1 MKPLHANE
9 KEIIRRAQAGDEY
22 AFEELIQVY
31 SPVLYRV
38 VRRMSCD
45 PQETELIVQEAFWR
59 TWRSLGKYNNDAPF
73 FPYLVTIA
81 LNLQRDLWRKEK
93 GYSETDVEV
102 ESTQIK
108 DTKPDPEKLSE
119 EREVMEYLEDGI
131 NQLPPIYRS
140 VIALRYQGEMSY
152 DEIAKALK
160 LPLNTVRTYLF
171 RAKQLLRKYMEEA
184 QNGQAGFIPG

>member
-1 MKPLHANE
+1 MKIQHANE

-59 TWRSLGKYNNDAPF
+59 AWRSLGKYNNDAPF

-81 LNLQRDLWRKEK
+81 LNLQRDIWKKEK
-93 GYSETDVEV
+93 GFSETDVEV
-102 ESTQIK
+102 EFAQVQ
-108 DTKPDPEKLSE
+108 DTKSNPEQLSE
-119 EREVMEYLEDGI
+119 DKEVMEQLEAGI
-131 NQLPPIYRS
+131 SHLAPIYRT

-152 DEIAKALK
+152 DEIAKALN
-160 LPLNTVRTYLF
+160 LPVNTVRTYLF
-171 RAKQLLRKYMEEA
+171 RAKQLLRKHMEE
-184 QNGQAGFIPG
+184 I